1 MAEDIKKMPVG
12 AGLPEMPEEI
22 VIAPKKVA
30 IDWKR
35 IIFILLG
42 LALFFLFYFMP
53 EFSGRGGSL
62 GQALS
67 PAAPR
72 PDGPGPLSH
81 GRGLVDLRGD
91 AHRRHRHRHR
101 PVPGHLYD
109 PDRRPGPERLL

>member
-30 IDWKR
+30 VDLKR

-53 EFSGRGGSL
+53 EFADAVDPSGKHFPCRPKAAWPWASFSWPRSGGS
-62 GQALS
+62 S
-67 PAAPR
+67 R
-72 PDGPGPLSH
+72 
-81 GRGLVDLRGD
+81 
-91 AHRRHRHRHR
+91 
-101 PVPGHLYD
+101 
-109 PDRRPGPERLL
+109 